1 MMGFNG
7 VEPPFLADF
16 RALAK
21 QKAPFFYDNIIKDP
35 IMRKYIEKP
44 FSVRSSSSHPSLLGV
59 TGWEIDHHAQ
69 HGKHM
74 PRQAVEESRQIVKQ
88 FAGF

>member
-44 FSVRSSSSHPSLLGV
+44 FSVRSSSSRRLSWACPA
-59 TGWEIDHHAQ
+59 WE
-69 HGKHM
+69 
-74 PRQAVEESRQIVKQ
+74 
-88 FAGF
+88 